1 MNLVIVE
8 SPAKA
13 KTINKYLGDNYTVL
27 ASYGHI
33 RDLPSKNGSVDP
45 ENKFQMEWEIDS
57 FSKKYLKEIT
67 DVAKDSDKIILATDP
82 DREGEAIAWHV
93 KEFLDEKKI
102 LKDKKIE
109 RVVFNEITKKA
120 VINGIENPRSLEGQL
135 VDAYMARRA
144 LDYLVGFNISPIL
157 WTKLPGSKSAGRVQS
172 VALRLLTE
180 REHEIEVFNP
190 EEFWTINVNFI
201 TSSKNI
207 LTSSIS
213 ELNGEKIE
221 KFSFRNKEDVNNAI
235 SKIKEKKYSI
245 KDITSKIYTRN
256 PSGPFT
262 TSTLQQSASSK
273 LGFGASRTMQIA
285 QRLYQGI
292 EIDGDTKGLI
302 TYMRTDGTNISKE
315 AIPLFRKYIEENYG
329 DDYLPE
335 QANNYSGK
343 KAKNAQEAHEAIR
356 PTEIKNSPES
366 IKKYLSTDQYKLYD
380 LIWSRALSSQMQPAK
395 FDRKTIL
402 ITSEDGKNILKSSG
416 STVKFDGFLKL
427 QKIDENDDEKILP
440 EVSKGPIEIK
450 EFNDEQHFTQP
461 PPRFSEAS
469 LVKKLEELG
478 IGRPS
483 TYASIISV
491 ISNRG
496 YADIVNK
503 RFFPT
508 DRGKLLSAFLEK
520 LFSRYVDYDFTAKLE
535 DQLDDITS
543 GKENWIKVLDQ
554 FWIDFNKNVLNVKE
568 KRTREVLDLLN
579 DSLGK
584 LIFDTDENGKI
595 DRKCKLCQTGELSL
609 KNSFRGGAFIGCSGY
624 PECKFTR
631 PLSKIKASQQ
641 VNLAEP
647 KLIGKNDIG
656 KDIYLKN
663 GRFGPYLQY
672 ELSDEEIEN
681 IKKPKTKTKKKKK
694 EESNF
699 KNVSIPKGLDIEN
712 VDLDKAK
719 YLCSLPKIIGKHPD
733 LDKDITINVG
743 RFGPYLKCDNKSARL
758 ESIDELFNIGLN
770 RAITLISEAKPGR
783 ISSSII
789 KDLGEHPED
798 KKPVRIMKG
807 QYGPYIKY
815 KSLNA
820 TIPEEKDPAELT
832 MEEALILIEKRKE
845 YDRSKKR
852 KKKMKLLIF
861 IILILNLCLSTS
873 FSAEKKDCSKFKKFS
888 KNHIACKASNL
899 KAGTKNTAG
908 KIKNKTGNILKVTT
922 GIFKKN

>member
-13 KTINKYLGDNYTVL
+13 KTINKYLGSDYTVL

-33 RDLPSKNGSVDP
+33 RDLPSKNGSVDT
-45 ENKFQMEWEIDS
+45 ENKFKMIWEVDS

-67 DVAKDSDKIILATDP
+67 DTAKDSKKIILATDP

-93 KEFLDEKKI
+93 KEYLSEKKL

-120 VINGIENPRSLEGQL
+120 VINGIENPRKIEPHL

-180 REHEIEVFNP
+180 RDHEIEVFIP
-190 EEFWTINVNFI
+190 EEFWTLNVVFKTKENSLIN
-201 TSSKNI
+201 SNI
-207 LTSSIS
+207 NQLD
-213 ELNGEKIE
+213 GKKIE
-221 KFSFRNKEDVNNAI
+221 KFTFKNKEDVNRAI
-235 SKIKEKKYSI
+235 ENIKINKYKISDISSKV
-245 KDITSKIYTRN
+245 YTRN

-262 TSTLQQSASSK
+262 TSTLQQTSSSK

-292 EIDGDTKGLI
+292 DIEGDTIGLI
-302 TYMRTDGTNISKE
+302 TYMRTDGTNISKD
-315 AIPLFRKYIEENYG
+315 AIESFRNYISNNYG
-329 DDYLPE
+329 EKYLP
-335 QANNYSGK
+335 NGPINYSGK

-356 PTEIKNSPES
+356 PTEIERNPES
-366 IKKYLSTDQYKLYD
+366 LKKYLSTDQYKLYD
-380 LIWSRALSSQMQPAK
+380 LIWSRSLSSQMESAK
-395 FDRKTIL
+395 FDRKTIS
-402 ITSEDGKNILKSSG
+402 IISEDGNNIFKTSG
-416 STVKFDGFLKL
+416 SVIKFDGYLKL
-427 QKIDENDDEKILP
+427 SKIDEENEDEKILP
-440 EVSKGPIEIK
+440 DVKK
-450 EFNDEQHFTQP
+450 ENVDISEFVDEQHFTQP
-461 PPRFSEAS
+461 PPRYSEAS

-496 YADIVNK
+496 YADINNK

-520 LFSRYVDYDFTAKLE
+520 LFTKYVDYDFTAKLE
-535 DQLDDITS
+535 DQLDDISS
-543 GKENWIKVLDQ
+543 GKEDWIKVLEN
-554 FWIDFNKNVLNVKE
+554 FWIDFFSNVTSVKK

-579 DSLGK
+579 ESLGS
-584 LIFDTDENGKI
+584 LIFEVDNEGKVN
-595 DRKCKLCQTGELSL
+595 RKCKLCNNGELSL
-609 KNSFRGGAFIGCSGY
+609 KNSFRGGAFIGCSNY

-631 PLSKIKASQQ
+631 PLSKAKTAQQ
-641 VNLAEP
+641 LNLAEP
-647 KLIGKNDIG
+647 KLIGKSVNEE
-656 KDIYLKN
+656 DIYLKN

-672 ELSDEEIEN
+672 ESKNIIIEKN
-681 IKKPKTKTKKKKK
+681 SKKKKK
-694 EESNF
+694 SKKKNENI
-699 KNVSIPKGLDIEN
+699 KNVSIPKGLEIDSI
-712 VDLDKAK
+712 DLSKAQF
-719 YLCSLPKIIGKHPD
+719 LCSLPINLGKNPD
-733 LDKDITINVG
+733 NDNDITLNVG
-743 RFGPYLKCDNKSARL
+743 RFGPYLKCENKSARI
-758 ESIDELFNIGLN
+758 ENVEEIFSIGLN
-770 RAITLISEAKPGR
+770 RAITLIAEAKPGR

-798 KKPVRIMKG
+798 KKQVRVMKG

-820 TIPEEKDPAELT
+820 TIPEEKDPTELS

-845 YDRSKKR
+845 YDKTKKSKKR
-852 KKKMKLLIF
+852 K
-861 IILILNLCLSTS
+861 
-873 FSAEKKDCSKFKKFS
+873 
-888 KNHIACKASNL
+888 
-899 KAGTKNTAG
+899 
-908 KIKNKTGNILKVTT
+908 
-922 GIFKKN
+922 

>member
-45 ENKFQMEWEIDS
+45 SEKFKMIWEVDS

-67 DVAKDSDKIILATDP
+67 DVAKKSEKIILATDP

-93 KEFLDEKKI
+93 KEYLDEKKL

-120 VINGIENPRSLEGQL
+120 VTKGIENPRNIEPNL

-180 REHEIEVFNP
+180 REHEIEQFLP
-190 EEFWTINVNFI
+190 EEFWTLNVDFK
-201 TSSKNI
+201 SSKGDILRSNI
-207 LTSSIS
+207 VKINDS
-213 ELNGEKIE
+213 KIE
-221 KFSFRNKEDVNNAI
+221 KFSFKNKEDINNAI
-235 SKIKEKKYSI
+235 EIIKKSNYKIS
-245 KDITSKIYTRN
+245 DINSKIYTRN

-262 TSTLQQSASSK
+262 TSTLQQTASSK

-292 EIDGDTKGLI
+292 DIDGDTMGLI
-302 TYMRTDGTNISKE
+302 TYMRTDGTNISKD
-315 AIPLFRKYIEENYG
+315 AINDFRNFIEKTYG
-329 DDYLPE
+329 NNYLPSE
-335 QANNYSGK
+335 PNNYSGK

-356 PTEIKNSPES
+356 PTDITRTPELM
-366 IKKYLSTDQYKLYD
+366 KKFLSTDQVKLYD
-380 LIWSRALSSQMQPAK
+380 LIWSRALSSQMEAAK
-395 FDRKTIL
+395 FDRKTIT
-402 ITSEDGKNILKSSG
+402 IVSENNLNQFKCSG
-416 STVKFDGFLKL
+416 STIKFDGFLKL
-427 QKIDENDDEKILP
+427 TRIDDEDEKIIP
-440 EVSKGPIEIK
+440 EVNKDEVSIEDFI
-450 EFNDEQHFTQP
+450 DEQHYTQP

-520 LFSRYVDYDFTAKLE
+520 LFSKYVDYGFTAGLE
-535 DQLDDITS
+535 EQLDDITS
-543 GKENWIKVLDQ
+543 GKEEWIRVLDN
-554 FWIDFNKNVLNVKE
+554 FWKDFNLNVLNVKE

-579 DSLGK
+579 ESLGE
-584 LIFDTDENGKI
+584 LIFEADKNGNI
-595 DRKCKLCQTGELSL
+595 DRKCKLCNAGELSL
-609 KNSFRGGAFIGCSGY
+609 KNSFRGGAFIGCSNY

-631 PLSKIKASQQ
+631 PLSKSKANDQIA
-641 VNLAEP
+641 LAEP
-647 KLIGKNDIG
+647 KLVGQNENGKEIF
-656 KDIYLKN
+656 LKN

-672 ELSDEEIEN
+672 EKIDDEKN
-681 IKKPKTKTKKKKK
+681 TKKKKK
-694 EESNF
+694 KKENENLR
-699 KNVSIPKGLDIEN
+699 NVSIPKGIEIDQI
-712 VDLDKAK
+712 DLEKAK
-719 YLCSLPKIIGKHPD
+719 YLCSLPKVIGKHPD
-733 LDKDITINVG
+733 NGNDITINSG
-743 RFGPYLKCDNKSARL
+743 RFGPYLKCENKSARL
-758 ESIDELFNIGLN
+758 ENVEELFTIGLN
-770 RAITLISEAKPGR
+770 RAIALIAEAKPGR
-783 ISSSII
+783 ISSSLI

-820 TIPEEKDPAELT
+820 TIPEEKDPTELT
-832 MEEALILIEKRKE
+832 MDEALILIEKRRE
-845 YDRSKKR
+845 YDKN
-852 KKKMKLLIF
+852 KKKG
-861 IILILNLCLSTS
+861 
-873 FSAEKKDCSKFKKFS
+873 KK
-888 KNHIACKASNL
+888 
-899 KAGTKNTAG
+899 
-908 KIKNKTGNILKVTT
+908 
-922 GIFKKN
+922 